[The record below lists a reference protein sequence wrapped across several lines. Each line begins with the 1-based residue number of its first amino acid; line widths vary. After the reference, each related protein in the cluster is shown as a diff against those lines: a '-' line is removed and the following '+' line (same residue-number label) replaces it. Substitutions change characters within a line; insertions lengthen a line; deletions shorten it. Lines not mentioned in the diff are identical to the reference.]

1 MDGITG
7 WDNWDAFEQEIF
19 WLNIT
24 KNKSQQWIKP
34 ITNYGDLPVDNTS
47 FLVQISNTFS
57 DLQDN
62 VTRKSLRKVG
72 ELDDLME

>member
-1 MDGITG
+1 MRSNKRFSGLIS
-7 WDNWDAFEQEIF
+7 
-19 WLNIT
+19 L